1 MNATA
6 IIGIVILVLFVGSF
20 IAYGVVLYLG
30 REHKQTVLVKSKYTT
45 KNRRQKHGG
54 TVVHYAVVCKCGA
67 FNRKFSCSHR
77 VYEHMREGQS
87 YLAKTKMGEILS
99 LHNQ

>member
-30 REHKQTVLVKSKYTT
+30 REHKQTVLFKSK
-45 KNRRQKHGG
+45 
-54 TVVHYAVVCKCGA
+54 
-67 FNRKFSCSHR
+67 
-77 VYEHMREGQS
+77 
-87 YLAKTKMGEILS
+87 
-99 LHNQ
+99 

>member
-45 KNRRQKHGG
+45 PVKKIHPKMPELTGRRPA
-54 TVVHYAVVCKCGA
+54 TVHHKKIPRPNGLGMWWSIVHSSR
-67 FNRKFSCSHR
+67 N
-77 VYEHMREGQS
+77 
-87 YLAKTKMGEILS
+87 
-99 LHNQ
+99 